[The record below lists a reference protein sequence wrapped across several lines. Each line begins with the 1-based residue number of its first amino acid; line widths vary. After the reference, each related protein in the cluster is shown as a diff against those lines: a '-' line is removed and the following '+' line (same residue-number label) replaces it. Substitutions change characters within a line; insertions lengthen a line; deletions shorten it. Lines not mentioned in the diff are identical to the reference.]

1 MFTRRSTESTSSA
14 NGSTRWTAVC
24 RGAVI
29 KGLNLLDVKSDLK
42 VSVQSRIARASYGT
56 TCNILPWEAEIHD
69 TRDKAWCPIQQDFL
83 AVDQMHWF
91 VKIVSSPQPSWN
103 GATNR

>member
-1 MFTRRSTESTSSA
+1 MEVGAEFTSGA
-14 NGSTRWTAVC
+14 NSYSRWTAVC

-29 KGLNLLDVKSDLK
+29 KGVNLLDVKSDLK

-56 TCNILPWEAEIHD
+56 TCNILPWEAELHD
-69 TRDKAWCPIQQDFL
+69 TRDRAWCPIQQDFL

-91 VKIVSSPQPSWN
+91 VKIVFSPQSGLN
-103 GATNR
+103 GVTSC